1 MQRRLQTDVVEAA
14 ALCGGGCNPMWWRL
28 QPYVVAAAALCGGGC
43 SPMWWRLQPYAS
55 SREGRPSTCTPA
67 GSPAVPCSAAAAS
80 ASHES
85 APLASA
91 AG

>member
-1 MQRRLQTDVVEAA
+1 MQRRLQPYVVEAA
-14 ALCGGGCNPMWWRL
+14 ALCGGGCN
-28 QPYVVAAAALCGGGC
+28 
-43 SPMWWRLQPYAS
+43 PMWWRLQPYAS

-80 ASHES
+80 ASHDS

-91 AG
+91 AGYTSTALGLGVRVRVRG